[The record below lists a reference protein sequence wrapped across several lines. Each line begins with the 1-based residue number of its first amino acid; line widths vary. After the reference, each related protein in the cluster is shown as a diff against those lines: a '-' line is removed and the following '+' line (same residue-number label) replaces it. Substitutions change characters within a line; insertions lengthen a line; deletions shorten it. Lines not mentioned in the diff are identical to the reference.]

1 MADRAA
7 EELRLPSPS
16 TDGTDVGQRLRN
28 VRRSQHRTLR
38 EVSSIAG
45 ISESFLSQLELA
57 KVSASVATLRRI
69 AEALGVTISDL
80 FQDRPSRQP
89 TVLRAEDR
97 PALTFGLL
105 GRKYHLHTA
114 PDRAFDSLLCEF
126 DPGGSTGMEPYA
138 HGDSEEFMLVLAG
151 GAEFRLGDE
160 VMTLRPDD
168 SIVYRSSTPHGLMA
182 DPELGARVLWVT
194 SPSSY

>member
-1 MADRAA
+1 M
-7 EELRLPSPS
+7 
-16 TDGTDVGQRLRN
+16 
-28 VRRSQHRTLR
+28 
-38 EVSSIAG
+38 SSLAG

-80 FQDRPSRQP
+80 FQDRYFRQP

-114 PDRAFDSLLCEF
+114 PDRSFDSLLCEF
-126 DPGGSTGMEPYA
+126 DPGGSTGTEPYA
-138 HGDSEEFMLVLAG
+138 HGDSEELMLLLEG
-151 GAEFRLGDE
+151 SAEFRLGDE
-160 VMTLRPDD
+160 VMTLRADD
-168 SIVYRSSTPHGLMA
+168 SIVYRSSIPHGLVA
-182 DPELGARVLWVT
+182 DAVRGARVLWVT